1 MRFPLHTRKE
11 KKSTE
16 KRHKRLQQ
24 EEELANDMA
33 EKEGIVNILYLEKKN
48 QIITIIKKIMW
59 CHMCFC

>member
-33 EKEGIVNILYLEKKN
+33 EKEGIVNILYLEKK
-48 QIITIIKKIMW
+48 IKL
-59 CHMCFC
+59 